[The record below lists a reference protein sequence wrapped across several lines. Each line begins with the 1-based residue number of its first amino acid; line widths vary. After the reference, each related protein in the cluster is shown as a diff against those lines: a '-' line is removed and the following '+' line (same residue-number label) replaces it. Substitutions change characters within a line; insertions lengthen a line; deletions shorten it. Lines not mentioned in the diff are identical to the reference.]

1 MAMFVSANHVT
12 IKKRLHLNLTSRIA
26 TISIL
31 KSLSSILP
39 ASSRK
44 QLLQAAVKGQE
55 ENKEDMQR
63 VTASLAAVR
72 EALWDVQ

>member
-1 MAMFVSANHVT
+1 MFLSATHVK
-12 IKKRLHLNLTSRIA
+12 IKKKLHLMLTSWIA
-26 TISIL
+26 AISIL

-55 ENKEDMQR
+55 ENKEDIQR

-72 EALWDVQ
+72 EAIWDVQ